1 MHSGFVSAPGMAS
14 AGTGSAYGEQDD
26 SREGDFRGG
35 VTKRTGFPFVAAAI
49 GVGAVV
55 GTIYLLN
62 RVIRGLQSSQATYSQ
77 QHPREERTRVPTDGV
92 APDNNSGLSRGSN
105 RGLNSYLP
113 TVGHFSRLRGE
124 RWAKFCTGVIDN
136 LRLLDFTVADSRDIF
151 AGMSQAEIRQRIN
164 SKFKK
169 ISLLVHPDKCG
180 GRDDRFKMVLGA
192 REYLL
197 QRLLE

>member
-26 SREGDFRGG
+26 PREGGFRGG

-77 QHPREERTRVPTDGV
+77 QHPRAERTRVPTEGV
-92 APDNNSGLSRGSN
+92 APDSNSRLSRGSN
-105 RGLNSYLP
+105 RGFEQ
-113 TVGHFSRLRGE
+113 GIE
-124 RWAKFCTGVIDN
+124 
-136 LRLLDFTVADSRDIF
+136 
-151 AGMSQAEIRQRIN
+151 
-164 SKFKK
+164 
-169 ISLLVHPDKCG
+169 
-180 GRDDRFKMVLGA
+180 
-192 REYLL
+192 
-197 QRLLE
+197 